1 MKIEAAHVFDSAKR
15 KFVKKTIRAEGG
27 VFTDVSPV
35 DKADDIFI
43 IPGLI
48 DVHTHGRSG
57 IDIMAASAD
66 ELSALSVEYAKTG
79 VTTVFPTVMTAP
91 MKNVTEA
98 IRRIKSACAAGARYL
113 GIHVEGPFISEKKP
127 GCHNISDIRTPSE
140 YLLMSIV
147 NDASPLKT
155 HFTLAPE
162 KCSEG
167 LIAEIS
173 KTATVGIGHTAA
185 DYKTAMNA
193 VAEGARSFT
202 HTFNA
207 MSPLSHR
214 EPGVVG
220 AALASDAYAEFICDG
235 YHIAPEVID
244 IAYRAKKDAK
254 DKFVLVTDSLSVAG
268 LDDGEYEMN
277 GIRFNLS
284 GKSAQRIDGVIVG
297 SALDMMT
304 AVKNLS
310 RFAGIPFEE
319 ALICATKNP
328 AEMVGIYDTVGS
340 IEVGKCADFVVL
352 DKNHNIISVCVG
364 GERII

>member
-1 MKIEAAHVFDSAKR
+1 MIENAHVFDTEKR
-15 KFVKKTIRAEGG
+15 KFVKKTVRVDGG
-27 VFTDVSPV
+27 VFTDVSPS
-35 DKADDIFI
+35 DKADDVYV

-57 IDIMAASAD
+57 YDIMQCDEAA
-66 ELSALSVEYAKTG
+66 LSALSVEYAKTG

-98 IRRIKSACAAGARYL
+98 IRRIRNTKPAGARYP

-127 GCHNISDIRTPSE
+127 GCHNVSDIRTPSE
-140 YLLMSIV
+140 YLMMSIV
-147 NDASPLKT
+147 NDASPLKV
-155 HFTLAPE
+155 HFTVAPE
-162 KCSEG
+162 KCSDG
-167 LIAEIS
+167 MIKSIS
-173 KTATVGIGHTAA
+173 KSATVGIGHTAA
-185 DYKTAMNA
+185 DYETAMRA
-193 VAEGARSFT
+193 VKDGARSFT

-220 AALASDAYAEFICDG
+220 AALASNAYAEFICDG
-235 YHIAPEVID
+235 YHIAPDVIG
-244 IAYRAKKDAK
+244 IAYRAKKNAK

-268 LDDGEYEMN
+268 MPDGEYEMN
-277 GIRFNLS
+277 GIRFTLS
-284 GKSAQRIDGVIVG
+284 GVSARRDDGVIVG

-310 RFAGIPFEE
+310 HFAGITFEN

-328 AEMVGIYDTVGS
+328 AEMVGIYDAVGS
-340 IEVGKCADFVVL
+340 IEVGKRADFCVL
-352 DKNHNIISVCVG
+352 DKNFDIISVYVG
-364 GERII
+364 GKKIV

>member
-1 MKIEAAHVFDSAKR
+1 MKIEAAHVYDSSKR
-15 KFVKKTIRAEGG
+15 KFINKRICAENG

-35 DKADDIFI
+35 DTADDIYV

-57 IDIMAASAD
+57 YDIMAADTS

-79 VTTVFPTVMTAP
+79 ATTVFPTVMTAP
-91 MKNVTEA
+91 MKNVAEA
-98 IRRIKSACAAGARYL
+98 IRRIKSTKTAGARFL

-140 YLLMSIV
+140 YLLASII

-167 LIAEIS
+167 LIAEMS
-173 KTATVGIGHTAA
+173 KTATIGLGHTAA
-185 DYKTAMNA
+185 DYKTAMKA
-193 VAEGARSFT
+193 VGEGARSFT

-220 AALASDAYAEFICDG
+220 AALSSDAYAEFICDG
-235 YHIAPEVID
+235 YHISPEVID
-244 IAYRAKKDAK
+244 IAYRAKKNAK
-254 DKFVLVTDSLSVAG
+254 DKFVLITDSLSVAG
-268 LDDGEYEMN
+268 LSDGEYEMN

-284 GKSAQRIDGVIVG
+284 GKSAMRIDGVIVG
-297 SALDMMT
+297 SVLDMMT
-304 AVKNLS
+304 AVKNLAS
-310 RFAGIPFEE
+310 FAGISFEN
-319 ALICATKNP
+319 ALACATKNP
-328 AEMVGIYDTVGS
+328 AEMVGIYDKVGS
-340 IEVGKCADFVVL
+340 IEVGKHADLVVL
-352 DKNHNIISVCVG
+352 DKNFDIISVYVG
-364 GERII
+364 GKKIV

>member
-1 MKIEAAHVFDSAKR
+1 MMIEAAHVFDTEKR
-15 KFVKKTIRAEGG
+15 RFIKKKICVEHG

-35 DKADDIFI
+35 DTADEIYV

-57 IDIMAASAD
+57 YDIMQCDEAA
-66 ELSALSVEYAKTG
+66 LSALSVEYAKTG
-79 VTTVFPTVMTAP
+79 ATTVFPTVMTAP
-91 MKNVTEA
+91 IENVTEA
-98 IRRIKSACAAGARYL
+98 IKRIKNTKPAGARYP

-127 GCHNISDIRTPSE
+127 GCHNIPDIRTPSE
-140 YLLMSIV
+140 YLMMSMI
-147 NDASPLKT
+147 NDASPLKI
-155 HFTLAPE
+155 HFTVAPE
-162 KCSEG
+162 KCSDG
-167 LIAEIS
+167 LIKS
-173 KTATVGIGHTAA
+173 LSRSATVGIGHTAA
-185 DYKTAMNA
+185 DYETAMRA
-193 VAEGARSFT
+193 VKDGARSFT

-207 MSPLSHR
+207 MTPLSHR
-214 EPGVVG
+214 EPGAVG
-220 AALASDAYAEFICDG
+220 ASLASDAYSEFICDG
-235 YHIAPEVID
+235 YHIAPDVIG
-244 IAYRAKKDAK
+244 IAYRAKKNAK
-254 DKFVLVTDSLSVAG
+254 DRFVLVTDSLSVAG
-268 LDDGEYEMN
+268 MPDGEYEMN
-277 GIRFNLS
+277 GIRFTLS
-284 GKSAQRIDGVIVG
+284 GVSARRDDGVIVG

-340 IEVGKCADFVVL
+340 IKVGKCADFVVL